1 MDAKLKRNFIL
12 LGHASSGKTTLA
24 ESILFL
30 CQATVRKGDVAS
42 GTTVSDYN
50 PDEIERKISINLSLL
65 FCNYQGTR
73 FQIVDTPGYADFIGE
88 VISGLR
94 AVDGAVVVVD
104 ASSGIELGTERAWE
118 LLDGE
123 NIPRLIFI
131 NKLDKENTSEEKIIL
146 ELKARFSNKCLP
158 LKAINSQ
165 EVIEAAAEIDDVL
178 LERYLEGK
186 ELSSEEV
193 KGALHKGVLSGKI
206 FPIVSGSALADK
218 GVGELLDAIIDFL
231 PSPLEHPPILVARA
245 DSKEEKELIFGEA
258 QSFSAFV
265 FKTVSD
271 PYIGQLTLLRVFSGR
286 LAANNAVYNATA
298 NIRERI
304 GSIYI
309 LKGKDQAHLDYASCG
324 DIVALAKLKST
335 HACDSLTD
343 EKEPYLFK
351 PLVLPEPVMSAS
363 IKPKT
368 MADEE
373 KISQA
378 LSKLMADDKS
388 LRVSRDNQTKEEI
401 LSGVGSLHLEVMV
414 ARLRSRFHVDLELG
428 KPKVP
433 YKETIKGCAEV
444 QGRYKKQSGG
454 RGQYGDVWI
463 KIEPLPKGTGDF
475 EFVNKIFGG
484 AIPRNYIP
492 AVEKGVRQSCSEG
505 AIAGYP
511 LTGLRVILCGGSY
524 HAVDSSDMAFQIAG
538 AMALRKAVQEAA
550 PTLLEPI
557 MDVEILVS
565 EEFMGQIS
573 GDVNARRGKV
583 MGMDTKGKYQVIK
596 ARIPLAE
603 MFQYA
608 NDLRSMTGGRGTYTM
623 HLADYE
629 EVPHKI
635 ASTIISQY
643 SAQRQ
648 QHEE

>member
-30 CQATVRKGDVAS
+30 CQATVRKGDVAG
-42 GTTVSDYN
+42 GTTASDYN

-65 FCNYQGTR
+65 FCNYKGAR
-73 FQIVDTPGYADFIGE
+73 FQLIDTPGYADFIGE

-104 ASSGIELGTERAWE
+104 SSSGIELGTERAWE
-118 LLDGE
+118 LLDE
-123 NIPRLIFI
+123 QNIPRLIFI

-146 ELKARFSNKCLP
+146 EFKERFSNKCLP

-165 EVIEAAAEIDDVL
+165 EIIEAAAELDDAL
-178 LERYLEGK
+178 LEKYLEGK

-206 FPIVSGSALADK
+206 FPIISGSALQDK
-218 GVGELLDAIIDFL
+218 GVKELLDAIIDFL
-231 PSPLEHPPILVARA
+231 PNPLERAPILVARA
-245 DSKEEKELIFGEA
+245 DSKEEKELIFGEDK
-258 QSFSAFV
+258 SFSAFV

-271 PYIGQLTLLRVFSGR
+271 PYIGQLTLLRLFSGR
-286 LAANNAVYNATA
+286 LAANSAVYNATA

-304 GSIYI
+304 GSIYM
-309 LKGKDQAHLDYASCG
+309 LKGKDQTLLDYASCG

-335 HACDSLTD
+335 HASDSLTD
-343 EKEPYLFK
+343 EKETYLFK

-368 MADEE
+368 RADEE
-373 KISQA
+373 KISLA
-378 LSKLMADDKS
+378 LAKLMADDKS
-388 LRVSRDNQTKEEI
+388 LKVSRDNQTKEEI

-433 YKETIKGCAEV
+433 YKETIKGRAKV
-444 QGRYKKQSGG
+444 QGRYKRQSGG

-463 KIEPLPKGTGDF
+463 EVEPLPKGTGDF

-492 AVEKGVRQSCSEG
+492 AVEKGVRQACSEG

-511 LTGLRVILCGGSY
+511 LTGLRVILCDGSY

-538 AMALRKAVQEAA
+538 AMALRKAVHEAA

-557 MDVEILVS
+557 MDVEILVC

-573 GDVNARRGKV
+573 GDVNSRRGKV

>member
-231 PSPLEHPPILVARA
+231 PSPLEHPPILVTRA

>member
-30 CQATVRKGDVAS
+30 CQATSRKGDVLS

-73 FQIVDTPGYADFIGE
+73 FQLVDTPGYADFIGE

-165 EVIEAAAEIDDVL
+165 EVIEAAAELDDVL

-206 FPIVSGSALADK
+206 FPIVSGSALCDK
-218 GVGELLDAIIDFL
+218 GVGELLDAIIDFF
-231 PSPLEHPPILVARA
+231 PNPLEHPPILVARA
-245 DSKEEKELIFGEA
+245 DSKEEKELIFGEDK
-258 QSFSAFV
+258 SFSAFV

-309 LKGKDQAHLDYASCG
+309 LKGKDQALLDYASCG

-368 MADEE
+368 RADEE

-433 YKETIKGCAEV
+433 YKETIKGCAKV
-444 QGRYKKQSGG
+444 QGRYKRQSGG

-511 LTGLRVILCGGSY
+511 LTGLRVILCDGSY